1 MTVGVHVSLSVCV
14 CVRARVWAAACV
26 EHVLAFSE
34 EQQGS
39 NKD

>member
-1 MTVGVHVSLSVCV
+1 MDVGVHVSLSVGV
-14 CVRARVWAAACV
+14 YVRVSVWAAACA